1 MLTMPG
7 DCIISGTGK
16 KQRKRL
22 PERETLTAK
31 LLNNKPRRLIAMPI
45 EEMLELVKERLQI
58 EDDSRDLLISD
69 VIQECLS
76 YCNLKEPPAE
86 LEPFIRRKIKTILDY
101 EAENGA
107 NVVFDVETIKEGDI
121 SITYNTDEVS
131 RETIY
136 GLSDQDKRLLARY
149 RRLRR

>member
-1 MLTMPG
+1 MSTEG
-7 DCIISGTGK
+7 
-16 KQRKRL
+16 
-22 PERETLTAK
+22 
-31 LLNNKPRRLIAMPI
+31 
-45 EEMLELVKERLQI
+45 MLELVKAQLQI
-58 EDDSRDLLISD
+58 EDDSRDLLITD

-107 NVVFDVETIKEGDI
+107 NAVFDVQSIREGDV
-121 SITYNTDEVS
+121 SITYNTNEVS

-136 GLSDQDKRLLARY
+136 GLSDKDKQLLMRF

>member
-1 MLTMPG
+1 
-7 DCIISGTGK
+7 
-16 KQRKRL
+16 
-22 PERETLTAK
+22 
-31 LLNNKPRRLIAMPI
+31 MPI
-45 EEMLELVKERLQI
+45 EEMLALVKERLKI
-58 EDDSRDLLISD
+58 EDDSKDLLIED
-69 VIQECLS
+69 VIRECLS

-101 EAENGA
+101 EAENGSSA
-107 NVVFDVETIKEGDI
+107 VFDVKSIKEGDT

-136 GLSDQDKRLLARY
+136 GLSDKDKQALMRF

>member
-1 MLTMPG
+1 
-7 DCIISGTGK
+7 
-16 KQRKRL
+16 
-22 PERETLTAK
+22 
-31 LLNNKPRRLIAMPI
+31 MPI
-45 EEMLELVKERLQI
+45 EEMLELVKQNLRI
-58 EDDSRDLLISD
+58 EDDSKDLLIED
-69 VIQECLS
+69 VIRECLS

-86 LEPFIRRKIKTILDY
+86 LEPLIRRKVKAIIDY
-101 EAENGA
+101 EAETGGNT
-107 NVVFDVETIKEGDI
+107 VFDVTSIKEGDT

>member
-1 MLTMPG
+1 M
-7 DCIISGTGK
+7 S
-16 KQRKRL
+16 
-22 PERETLTAK
+22 
-31 LLNNKPRRLIAMPI
+31 I
-45 EEMLELVKERLQI
+45 EEMLALVKERLKI
-58 EDDSRDLLISD
+58 EDDSKDLLIID
-69 VIQECLS
+69 VIRECLS

-107 NVVFDVETIKEGDI
+107 NVVFDVETIKEGDT

-131 RETIY
+131 RATIY
-136 GLSDQDKRLLARY
+136 GLSDKDKRVLARY